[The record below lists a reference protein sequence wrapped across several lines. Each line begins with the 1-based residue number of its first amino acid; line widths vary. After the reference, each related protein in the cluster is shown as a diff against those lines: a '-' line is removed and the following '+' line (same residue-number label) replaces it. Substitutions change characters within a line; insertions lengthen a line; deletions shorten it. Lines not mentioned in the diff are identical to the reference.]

1 MIERNKKGQ
10 FVKGE
15 KNINWK
21 GGRNYD
27 DKGYIRILSPGHPFA
42 NYGYVL
48 EHRLVMEKKL
58 GRYLDPKEVVHHINH
73 VRDDNRPENLMLLG
87 YSEHGKL
94 HPGKKHSKKIKLKI
108 SIAIKKHWETRRNK
122 L

>member
-1 MIERNKKGQ
+1 MIKRNKKGQ

-15 KNINWK
+15 ENINWK
-21 GGRNYD
+21 GGRHHD
-27 DKGYIRILSPGHPFA
+27 EKGYIRILKPSHPFA

-58 GRYLDPKEVVHHINH
+58 GRYLDQKEVVHHMNH
-73 VRDDNRPENLMLLG
+73 IRDDNRPENLMLLG

-94 HPGKKHSKKIKLKI
+94 HPGKKASKKTKLKI
-108 SIAIKKHWETRRNK
+108 SIAIKKHWKKRRNK